1 MSKFQ
6 MSGKIFLMAVAA
18 VFSLAAVSCA
28 SVGYPEG
35 GEVDRTP
42 PKPLTSSPDNGTTN
56 FSSAEIK
63 IIFDEYVQLKN
74 VSDNV
79 LISPP
84 FAQKPEIT
92 ANGKNVQ
99 IKIKA
104 YEVSALGITVLL
116 LGVCIGACRVLSAKS
131 ELLVLD
137 ESKMNKIIGITA
149 SSPAYVYKMIDA
161 LRDAA
166 LAEGLEDPKYLRGYV
181 RSL

>member
-99 IKIKA
+99 IKIKD
-104 YEVSALGITVLL
+104 T
-116 LGVCIGACRVLSAKS
+116 LSQ
-131 ELLVLD
+131 
-137 ESKMNKIIGITA
+137 
-149 SSPAYVYKMIDA
+149 Y
-161 LRDAA
+161 
-166 LAEGLEDPKYLRGYV
+166 
-181 RSL
+181 